1 MRKQIYQEPLMEVA
15 ESRLENGIASAGET
29 IIMDG
34 GEGFDLG
41 FLEDETLF

>member
-15 ESRLENGIASAGET
+15 EIRLENGIAISGET

-34 GEGFDLG
+34 GEGFDLD
-41 FLEDETLF
+41 FLDEEN